1 MNLEG
6 NSTNGAK
13 NDIILTL
20 SDPLIPS
27 LLKEIKDL
35 LGWNVESYSG
45 DVAQS
50 VKDGDKD

>member
-6 NSTNGAK
+6 NSTGGAK

-27 LLKEIKDL
+27 LLKEIKDPLGCSVERATL
-35 LGWNVESYSG
+35 LM
-45 DVAQS
+45 
-50 VKDGDKD
+50 